1 MSRKED
7 SSSVGAENC
16 FIFFF
21 LVLLFCYPKGGILL
35 LSFPSS
41 QRSHEERL
49 SPREEARAPGSC
61 PSAPEATGF
70 LMCRSPKRLW
80 TSAEVSHIEGTSD

>member
-16 FIFFF
+16 FISF

-35 LSFPSS
+35 LLGFPSTR
-41 QRSHEERL
+41 RSSEEHL
-49 SPREEARAPGSC
+49 SAREEARVPGGRS
-61 PSAPEATGF
+61 SASEAGGF
-70 LMCRSPKRLW
+70 LACCSPR
-80 TSAEVSHIEGTSD
+80 